1 VTTDTYNMWNLVL
14 QALIWVAMIA
24 TFIVYWRQLKAM
36 QHGATGQNILPLVNY
51 LQAENVRE
59 ARTTVRKNLKG
70 KSFNSWTDDEK
81 LKASLVCSSY
91 DAASLLIFR
100 QKLVPSDPF
109 IRNWGPSIK
118 DCYEICRPFIDEM
131 QKPENS
137 GPAYWSDS
145 LVLYREAVKSSA
157 A

>member
-36 QHGATGQNILPLVNY
+36 QHGATGQNILSLVNY

-81 LKASLVCSSY
+81 LKIKQPDVWT
-91 DAASLLIFR
+91 FGFM
-100 QKLVPSDPF
+100 PF
-109 IRNWGPSIK
+109 SHLGIPI
-118 DCYEICRPFIDEM
+118 
-131 QKPENS
+131 
-137 GPAYWSDS
+137 
-145 LVLYREAVKSSA
+145 
-157 A
+157 